1 MTDPVAD
8 LTAHAQ
14 ALPPEDRARLAQA
27 LLSSLNPQ
35 DATVDAAWDLAL
47 KQRIAEVDAQ
57 VRGGEPC
64 AERGETVAVALQVG
78 HPGQRGGPRLMQYRK
93 SSH

>member
-1 MTDPVAD
+1 MTDPVAE

-27 LLSSLNPQ
+27 LLSSLDPQ

-47 KQRIAEVDAQ
+47 KQRIAEVDAGSVTLVPADQ
-57 VRGGEPC
+57 GFERVR
-64 AERGETVAVALQVG
+64 RAL
-78 HPGQRGGPRLMQYRK
+78 RR
-93 SSH
+93 